1 MPGKTLKHHP
11 TFWRTSF
18 VVWFVALNLLSHGD
32 KFHPSGPFF
41 LFFEI
46 PHFDKILHFGYFFGG
61 GGLLAAALHYR
72 SHPSRKRLLLMVTLV
87 LSGIG
92 VVDEYHQSFFK
103 NRTGNDPFDWLADTL
118 GAFFGA
124 LVFSLSHQRLLPTG
138 KNILR
143 KNLPRQKE
151 TPHGLSS

>member
-1 MPGKTLKHHP
+1 
-11 TFWRTSF
+11 
-18 VVWFVALNLLSHGD
+18 
-32 KFHPSGPFF
+32 
-41 LFFEI
+41 
-46 PHFDKILHFGYFFGG
+46 
-61 GGLLAAALHYR
+61 
-72 SHPSRKRLLLMVTLV
+72 MVTLV

-138 KNILR
+138 KN
-143 KNLPRQKE
+143 LPRQKE